1 MGYCSHTLDEVAKKH
16 AKSRATITP
25 VYTKASK
32 GSFCSLYSAEEQY
45 NWLNIKILSFPFN
58 VKECTLNKS
67 GEQIAQMR
75 LITEP
80 LSGRR
85 HCRLNYAHLGRCFIL
100 HKWRLRKEM
109 GWNYGIN
116 GELQPWQ
123 KLKKEAF
130 NSLQVISALHSP
142 TWVCYRDCNLDFISS
157 YLVTYQK

>member
-1 MGYCSHTLDEVAKKH
+1 MTRSLRWNHLPLKKIMGRVSHHSNGEGTNTVTRSENLSSGRGNRSKGATVHTLDKKH
-16 AKSRATITP
+16 AESRATITP

-32 GSFCSLYSAEEQY
+32 GSFCSLYSAEEQD
-45 NWLNIKILSFPFN
+45 NWLNIKIVSFPFN

-100 HKWRLRKEM
+100 HK
-109 GWNYGIN
+109 
-116 GELQPWQ
+116 
-123 KLKKEAF
+123 
-130 NSLQVISALHSP
+130 
-142 TWVCYRDCNLDFISS
+142 
-157 YLVTYQK
+157 